1 MGVDLARFVNQS
13 ESVKGGQKAP
23 KVGGIVAGRK
33 GKDCG
38 KTKTVPESPTV
49 APVVD
54 PPIDPP
60 RRRMTADEVI
70 ASLQPVSPAQA
81 ELARPMTV
89 TDKAWGE
96 ILEAAALGMD
106 KGKLWAFSG
115 LPKRAWDLLV
125 QDEPWRAEAIQRA
138 AHEGE
143 RDLARDV
150 RMGEKAWESRA
161 WLLERTRDGWSKD
174 RGQGS
179 QLHVAVALLG
189 RFDSGEV
196 LPNSQ
201 TVEAKALPEA

>member
-1 MGVDLARFVNQS
+1 MR
-13 ESVKGGQKAP
+13 ETKGG
-23 KVGGIVAGRK
+23 RK
-33 GKDCG
+33 KE
-38 KTKTVPESPTV
+38 TLAESPTV
-49 APVVD
+49 APHVD
-54 PPIDPP
+54 AP

-89 TDKAWGE
+89 TDSAWGE

-106 KGKLWAFSG
+106 KAKLWAFSG
-115 LPKRAWDLLV
+115 LPKRAWELLV

-138 AHEGE
+138 IHTGE

-150 RMGEKAWESRA
+150 RAGEKGWESRA
-161 WLLERTRDGWSKD
+161 WMLERTREGWSKD
-174 RGQGS
+174 RGQAG

-196 LPNSQ
+196 LPNPQ
-201 TVEAKALPEA
+201 TVEAKVLPEA